1 MKNPLTS
8 MLVFSRKILL
18 PGNKKTAKAPRSL
31 LIEKKWWMGE
41 DLFIDQ
47 KPFIS
52 NTFKDKRVTS

>member
-8 MLVFSRKILL
+8 LLAISRKFLL
-18 PGNKKTAKAPRSL
+18 SDHKKTAISNRRL

-47 KPFIS
+47 KPCIS
-52 NTFKDKRVTS
+52 NTLKDKRLTN